1 MRRVCLL
8 FVSLIAL
15 ALAPPVLAAEVR
27 VVPTTAGLTAKRPV
41 GDLVY
46 VTATGTLYVKTAGLA
61 NTWSPIAAG
70 AVVDGSIVN
79 ADVNASAAIA
89 RSKIASGT
97 ARHVVVNDSGG
108 ALSGVAPGTAGNV
121 LTSDGTTWASSAPAA
136 SGVTVSSM
144 TQSINA
150 TEIQAGGAT
159 TSVTKNFAAAL
170 PANARILAIVYNVT
184 TLCVGPGMLGCTAYV
199 ESTGGAIPSPGFGQ
213 NLKTAVA
220 FFNHSSAD
228 FRDSWGGTQL
238 RIRIESDINMA
249 DVETGEVAITV
260 WYAVAAS

>member
-41 GDLVY
+41 GDLVF
-46 VTATGTLYVKTAGLA
+46 VTATGTLYVKTAGTS
-61 NTWSPIAAG
+61 NTWTPVSASPSSGSVTNATVAA
-70 AVVDGSIVN
+70 N
-79 ADVNASAAIA
+79 AAIA

-136 SGVTVSSM
+136 SGVTFASM

-213 NLKTAVA
+213 NMKTAVA

-249 DVETGEVAITV
+249 DVETGEVEVTV